1 MLNNS
6 LLLQYL
12 ANPNLLH
19 YPNRSKVSIAPFHY
33 IRPILLRTHDGIQ
46 LPFAEF
52 LHFSKIKI
60 LARPKKQTKK
70 INFPAPCSKSLLRI
84 LQLVGLTPCGYLPPE
99 LTATPLGRYYFISL
113 DAGTPFVNTVV
124 LTSRWDNFVSS
135 VSSLSH
141 HVITSR
147 WGDFVS
153 IVSSPPH
160 HCRSLNLVSRYVLI

>member
-1 MLNNS
+1 MMEFSYHLLNFF
-6 LLLQYL
+6 
-12 ANPNLLH
+12 
-19 YPNRSKVSIAPFHY
+19 I
-33 IRPILLRTHDGIQ
+33 
-46 LPFAEF
+46 F
-52 LHFSKIKI
+52 LKLKSWHGQKNK
-60 LARPKKQTKK
+60 LKK

-84 LQLVGLTPCGYLPPE
+84 LQLVGLTQCEYLSPE
-99 LTATPLGRYYFISL
+99 LIATPLGRYYLISS
-113 DAGTPFVNTVV
+113 DAGTPFVDTVV